1 MMYTMPKNLL
11 SICVN
16 FTLATQQN
24 FLYILQAGENS
35 HRSSVC
41 DCITFF
47 FRFTTDLSP
56 QQVRRSILFMREQP
70 PGAAQNSSTETR
82 LLYVCLVIYTVCR
95 LPCHLKCRIAFSAN
109 LVIGR
114 HGSQQAGL

>member
-41 DCITFF
+41 DCITFL
-47 FRFTTDLSP
+47 FRFTADLSP
-56 QQVRRSILFMREQP
+56 QQVRRSILSCGSSHTVQPKIVQLKRASFMYVWSFILS
-70 PGAAQNSSTETR
+70 AA
-82 LLYVCLVIYTVCR
+82 CLAI
-95 LPCHLKCRIAFSAN
+95 
-109 LVIGR
+109 
-114 HGSQQAGL
+114 